1 NNNNNNNTNNNNNNS
16 NNTHGKSQSVTI
28 SSTQS
33 TATYTANSEVADH
46 TTTTSSTT
54 ATQASPWLPN
64 QNQGSGNDIK
74 ILKPRDQNSNSLQQ
88 INLQY
93 STRQTSQTAEVESS
107 NEDEESDE
115 LERMIR
121 ASEKQTYDG
130 IYGPSDSEFVS
141 SHDKKQSVTSG
152 VSETLPEEKET
163 EFHEENNI
171 KTKETVAATPTSAT
185 STPTT
190 TATASTASAPA
201 SRPSVILEED
211 SKQEQDTVVNRDSID
226 GEKDKKSKT
235 LPGFNMKG
243 LTQGFSKIKDKIQE
257 STFKTTTNTK
267 KPNKNLG
274 MCVILSL
281 SLYNIFFFL
290 RNVYI
295 IFFFLR
301 REAVCM
307 YVVVCCQDNNP
318 FVNFRFEPKIID
330 RFPFLDH
337 ADTEIVTTGSQLQ
350 YFCLPTGLFLTRFPS
365 LPIFFTFVWTPA
377 SGDRIFGACLRFF
390 EPVPIHVVKEDF
402 FFFFFYMQRYY
413 APKCI
418 CLISYHPF
426 IEAYRIFLTELYR
439 LSLTPSNVPIERYL
453 CNFFLETPLPPRG
466 YFSVR
471 YRIGDKALRIA
482 RPPQNNP
489 LIEQPLSTQ
498 LLFELFDLDTLL
510 HIYTAMLLEKKILL
524 LSTQYSILTLV
535 AEMLCSL
542 LYPFDW
548 PHAFIPLLPEDFL
561 AFLKAPTVFLIGT
574 HTSLVLALDDLP
586 DDMMIVDINTSSIKN
601 LPEMPTLPKHELTK
615 LKRYLQPVSDLF
627 FGIKSQEFHQL
638 DLAFPVAPTP
648 DQIEERV
655 EMNEK
660 RRMEAE
666 NRDVSTFSKL
676 KKTFAFR
683 HQKKHANEVSAS
695 QYTHRDSI
703 DPPLRVRRNSNS
715 VSRSGTVDDVLAGSV
730 ALQFDD
736 FAVRSSFL
744 RVWLSVF
751 RNYNEFIIRPKMYGT
766 NARDMSVTL
775 TGSYLQAPAV
785 GKNRTASMSISDS
798 SSSLDFWNAL
808 TLEKMFE
815 LEKFI
820 KASPSGSKAFLT
832 ALSQTETFYVRCF
845 SLCLSSVSRF
855 IEKRAI
861 REDID
866 HDVVYFDEKIVEKLS
881 RSRFAKAKATPFL
894 QNADYSIS
902 HEFEV
907 PPPFIDDLE
916 QS

>member
-1 NNNNNNNTNNNNNNS
+1 MLDGAPTKEHRLAEYFLVISYGDELKVRVPSPSLEIFENHEKRKNELKEYLKQQFLQRKQKKMGGKGHEKNKKTPLKKTTTKSGLDIQLVNKGNNQKEKISDNNNNNNTNNNTNNNNNSNNNNNINNNNNNNNNNTNNNNNNS

-390 EPVPIHVVKEDF
+390 EPVPIHVVKVDF
-402 FFFFFYMQRYY
+402 FFFFFIFCEYDFQGLSPPQPTEDLAKYPLFEWLAK
-413 APKCI
+413 APK
-418 CLISYHPF
+418 LIAMCAKLIDLGVPLCAVISCVQMPSDKYKSVLEP
-426 IEAYRIFLTELYR
+426 YRQYIVEHF
-439 LSLTPSNVPIERYL
+439 
-453 CNFFLETPLPPRG
+453 
-466 YFSVR
+466 
-471 YRIGDKALRIA
+471 GDKNWYASALI
-482 RPPQNNP
+482 
-489 LIEQPLSTQ
+489 Q
-498 LLFELFDLDTLL
+498 L
-510 HIYTAMLLEKKILL
+510 
-524 LSTQYSILTLV
+524 
-535 AEMLCSL
+535 
-542 LYPFDW
+542 P
-548 PHAFIPLLPEDFL
+548 
-561 AFLKAPTVFLIGT
+561 
-574 HTSLVLALDDLP
+574 AL
-586 DDMMIVDINTSSIKN
+586 MK
-601 LPEMPTLPKHELTK
+601 
-615 LKRYLQPVSDLF
+615 
-627 FGIKSQEFHQL
+627 
-638 DLAFPVAPTP
+638 
-648 DQIEERV
+648 QIE
-655 EMNEK
+655 
-660 RRMEAE
+660 
-666 NRDVSTFSKL
+666 DVKL
-676 KKTFAFR
+676 VWR
-683 HQKKHANEVSAS
+683 EH
-695 QYTHRDSI
+695 D
-703 DPPLRVRRNSNS
+703 
-715 VSRSGTVDDVLAGSV
+715 DDV
-730 ALQFDD
+730 D
-736 FAVRSSFL
+736 
-744 RVWLSVF
+744 
-751 RNYNEFIIRPKMYGT
+751 NK
-766 NARDMSVTL
+766 
-775 TGSYLQAPAV
+775 
-785 GKNRTASMSISDS
+785 
-798 SSSLDFWNAL
+798 
-808 TLEKMFE
+808 
-815 LEKFI
+815 
-820 KASPSGSKAFLT
+820 
-832 ALSQTETFYVRCF
+832 
-845 SLCLSSVSRF
+845 
-855 IEKRAI
+855 
-861 REDID
+861 
-866 HDVVYFDEKIVEKLS
+866 
-881 RSRFAKAKATPFL
+881 
-894 QNADYSIS
+894 
-902 HEFEV
+902 
-907 PPPFIDDLE
+907 
-916 QS
+916 